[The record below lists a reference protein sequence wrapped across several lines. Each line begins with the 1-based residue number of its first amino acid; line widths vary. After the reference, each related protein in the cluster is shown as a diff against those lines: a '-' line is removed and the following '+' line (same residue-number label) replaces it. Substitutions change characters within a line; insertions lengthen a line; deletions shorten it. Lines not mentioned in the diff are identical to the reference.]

1 VTDIIAAGRIPA
13 SARRAP
19 GALVAYRVEL
29 RKLRAQWTVRF
40 VMPVLV
46 IAPWVFIL
54 LIKHQDRLPLETL
67 YGRFLKTTGFATP
80 MTTLAFSAAWI
91 LPLLAAIVAGD
102 IFSSE
107 DNHGTLKTVLTR
119 SISRNALF
127 AGKVLTALTWTII
140 SVATFGLSAL
150 LAGVVVV
157 GAQPMETLGG
167 TMFTTGGSVGAVL
180 VAWAICLVPAF
191 GYACIAIAFSVAF
204 QSSVVG
210 VIGAVVVGFVM
221 QLYAFLN
228 GWDFLRHILLSTTF
242 YAWHGV
248 LDRPAYYEPL
258 VRGIIVSAVYIAG
271 SLAIAYAIFRRRDVT
286 SG

>member
-1 VTDIIAAGRIPA
+1 MTD
-13 SARRAP
+13 
-19 GALVAYRVEL
+19 ALTVYGVEL

-40 VMPVLV
+40 VLPVLL
-46 IAPWVFIL
+46 IAPWVFIA
-54 LIKHQDRLPLETL
+54 LIEHQDRLPLETL

-102 IFSSE
+102 VFSSE

-119 SISRNALF
+119 SISRNAVF
-127 AGKVLTALTWTII
+127 TGKVLAALTWTV
-140 SVATFGLSAL
+140 VAIATLALSAL
-150 LAGVVVV
+150 LAGLVVV
-157 GAQPMETLGG
+157 GTQPMETLGG
-167 TMFTTGGSVGAVL
+167 TLFTRSGSVGAVL
-180 VAWAICLVPAF
+180 LAWAISLLPAF

-242 YAWHGV
+242 FAWHGV

-258 VRGIIVSAVYIAG
+258 VRGLIVSGVYIVGA
-271 SLAIAYAIFRRRDVT
+271 LAIAYFIFRRRDVK
-286 SG
+286 GG

>member
-1 VTDIIAAGRIPA
+1 VTDVITARAIPA
-13 SARRAP
+13 PTHGGSRLLA
-19 GALVAYRVEL
+19 VYRVEL

-91 LPLLAAIVAGD
+91 LPLLAAIVGGD

-127 AGKVLTALTWTII
+127 AGKVLTALTWTL
-140 SVATFGLSAL
+140 VAVTTFGFSAL
-150 LAGVVVV
+150 VAGLAVV

-167 TMFTTGGSVGAVL
+167 TMFTTGGSVGAV
-180 VAWAICLVPAF
+180 VAAWAVCLMPAF
-191 GYACIAIAFSVAF
+191 AYACIAIAFSVAF
-204 QSSVVG
+204 RSSVVG

-228 GWDFLRHILLSTTF
+228 GWDFLRHILLSTAF

-258 VRGIIVSAVYIAG
+258 LRGVIVSAVYVVG
-271 SLAIAYAIFRRRDVT
+271 SLAIAYTIFRRRDVT
-286 SG
+286 GG

>member
-127 AGKVLTALTWTII
+127 AGKVLTALTWTTI

>member
-157 GAQPMETLGG
+157 GAQPMETLGA

>member
-1 VTDIIAAGRIPA
+1 VTETIAARRIPA
-13 SARRAP
+13 PAHRGP
-19 GALVAYRVEL
+19 GALAAYRVEL

-46 IAPWVFIL
+46 VAPWVFIL

-127 AGKVLTALTWTII
+127 AGKVLTALTWTLV
-140 SVATFGLSAL
+140 SVTTFGLSAL

-157 GAQPMETLGG
+157 GSEPMETLGG
-167 TMFTTGGSVGAVL
+167 TMFTTGGSVGAV
-180 VAWAICLVPAF
+180 VAAWAICLVPSFA
-191 GYACIAIAFSVAF
+191 YACIAIAFSVAF

-228 GWDFLRHILLSTTF
+228 GWDFLRHILLSTAF

-258 VRGIIVSAVYIAG
+258 VRGGIVSAVYIVG
-271 SLAIAYAIFRRRDVT
+271 SLAIAFTIFGRRDVT
-286 SG
+286 GG